1 MVAKYNKL
9 AKEFH
14 FETKAE
20 YEIKLFTEE
29 GMEIM
34 DFGDEELNI
43 NLDGK
48 LQREQKQ
55 QAKKDFNNT
64 LAEKKVEVFRTP

>member
-1 MVAKYNKL
+1 MVQKYNSL
-9 AKEFH
+9 AKKFR
-14 FETKAE
+14 FETQVE

-43 NLDGK
+43 NIDG
-48 LQREQKQ
+48 
-55 QAKKDFNNT
+55 
-64 LAEKKVEVFRTP
+64 